1 MKDVRLLTE
10 PFNPGQLVGPF
21 TEAHPGLG
29 GVCTFVGEVRGGDG
43 TEALELSHY
52 EPLTLAGMDDLAE
65 QALARFDLM
74 GILIAH
80 RVGEM
85 HPGEPIVL
93 VSAAARHRRAAS
105 TAASMPSRNAPG
117 ISATKEKHFFSAVF
131 LLRTTHAGK
140 PTGTRAAR
148 EGGSCRQLKACPGVA
163 KKNLREGTPVAAHP
177 SKCANFRAGRD
188 ADSSHATDQAT
199 PAPTVR
205 DAQPSRRI
213 DAAGCARTTPDAID
227 EAAIGTAPEK
237 ENGRLRGRSGDSF
250 RSVKDQ

>member
-21 TEAHPGLG
+21 TKAHPGLG

-93 VSAAARHRRAAS
+93 VSAAARHRRAAILAVDFAMDHLKS
-105 TAASMPSRNAPG
+105 DAWFWKR
-117 ISATKEKHFFSAVF
+117 EK
-131 LLRTTHAGK
+131 RGGDWRWIDPRPEDHADL
-140 PTGTRAAR
+140 AR
-148 EGGSCRQLKACPGVA
+148 WS
-163 KKNLREGTPVAAHP
+163 
-177 SKCANFRAGRD
+177 
-188 ADSSHATDQAT
+188 
-199 PAPTVR
+199 
-205 DAQPSRRI
+205 
-213 DAAGCARTTPDAID
+213 
-227 EAAIGTAPEK
+227 
-237 ENGRLRGRSGDSF
+237 
-250 RSVKDQ
+250 